1 MPLDHEGWEKR
12 AQMFLKTLHPL
23 LFVYLLALPT
33 QPHCLASRKLFSC
46 AEASR
51 SPALQDAQAHAA
63 AGTELFGQMFCII
76 SMCASR
82 KCLFALPKKTIAWS
96 RTLFLCLKRK
106 KVPKQADSCKRLERN
121 RPPLYSSCPVLS
133 PSPAPLCCSLVSHS
147 GWSQRKGKI
156 NM

>member
-1 MPLDHEGWEKR
+1 MPLDHGEGEKR

-23 LFVYLLALPT
+23 LFVYSLALPT
-33 QPHCLASRKLFSC
+33 QPP
-46 AEASR
+46 ESR
-51 SPALQDAQAHAA
+51 SHPQKPPVLQDAQAHAA
-63 AGTELFGQMFCII
+63 AGMELFGQMFCII

-106 KVPKQADSCKRLERN
+106 NVPKQADSCKWLERN
-121 RPPLYSSCPVLS
+121 RPPLYPSCPFLS
-133 PSPAPLCCSLVSHS
+133 PSPASLCCPLVSHS